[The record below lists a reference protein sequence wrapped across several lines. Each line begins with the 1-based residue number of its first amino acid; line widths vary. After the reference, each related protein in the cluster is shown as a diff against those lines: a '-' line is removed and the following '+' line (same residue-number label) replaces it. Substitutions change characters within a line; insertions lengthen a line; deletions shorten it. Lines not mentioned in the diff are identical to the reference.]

1 MAARRAPK
9 KTTRRVT
16 SDASVSAVETP
27 VRENRTNKFP
37 AVSWNRAV
45 PAVYMALLVGAFVLG
60 ALWQKVEFIQGGG
73 VGTAQQPAAGTAQQ
87 PGEVQVTD
95 AQIKSLFAAD
105 VMKFGDD
112 KRKVLFVAIEDPSC
126 PYCSIA
132 SGHNPA
138 LNKQVGTQFT
148 LVSDGGTY
156 VAPVIEMKKLL
167 DAGKASFVY
176 IYTNGHGNGEMGTK
190 AMYCAYEKDKFWP
203 VHDLLMT
210 AEGYNL
216 LNETVK
222 NDKTKSQVLADF
234 LKPAMNPAELKAC
247 LDSGK
252 YDSRIASD
260 SQIAQSLGVTGTPG
274 FFVNTTRYA
283 GAYSYK
289 DMEPTVNSALQ

>member
-9 KTTRRVT
+9 KTTRKV
-16 SDASVSAVETP
+16 SPEPSVMSVETP
-27 VRENRTNKFP
+27 VRSNRPKLPT
-37 AVSWNRAV
+37 VSWNRAV

-60 ALWQKVEFIQGGG
+60 ALWQKVEFLQGGG
-73 VGTAQQPAAGTAQQ
+73 ANTANQPAAGTPQQ
-87 PGEVQVTD
+87 AAEVQVTD

-105 VMKFGDD
+105 LIKFGDD

-132 SGHNPA
+132 SGHNAA

-156 VAPVIEMKKLL
+156 VAPVVEMKKLV

-190 AMYCAYEKDKFWP
+190 ALYCAFEKGKFWP

-210 AEGYNL
+210 AEGYTL

-222 NDKTKSQVLADF
+222 NDKSKSQVIADF
-234 LKPAMNPAELKAC
+234 LKPAMNATELKAC

-252 YDSRIASD
+252 YDDRLASD

-289 DMEPTVNSALQ
+289 DMESVVTSALQ